1 MNLAPARSSLPRLQT
16 RLLLWILGA
25 LVVVWG
31 SFVFRGYLAGVE
43 EADELTDGHLAS
55 VASLVLNV
63 PVGYSEERGQAT
75 QRVEV
80 PGLRAH
86 DYQQS
91 MSVQMWDAN
100 GRVLLRLGGAPALDF
115 AAQADGFYETSAG
128 ADKKPWRTFTQWDS
142 ERTRKVTV
150 MVSLQERDDLADD
163 IAGQMVLPGLWLLP
177 VVTLVLGLT
186 IRAGLK
192 PLQRL
197 SEDVERLEP
206 IEGQRLRT
214 GEEWQEFHAVTQ
226 AINTLLDRNDT
237 ALENE
242 RKLANEVAHELRTP
256 LSSISLHA
264 QALQGAMTP
273 DEQQQAVRRIQSD
286 ALRAG
291 HVLNQILALA
301 RTGRITMTQQAKPV
315 DLADMARSVAADYGQ
330 AAWQHGGSLA
340 VETPP
345 SLTVVGHAVLLDAAL
360 RNLVENALRHTPRGT
375 QIEIQ
380 GGMDGPNCW
389 LQVCDDG
396 ARHGGANAPEPVD
409 SLHLGHQIVARVAEL
424 HQGQFGPHTAPPPY
438 TTCYR
443 LTLSAGRLAQV
454 G

>member
-1 MNLAPARSSLPRLQT
+1 MRPQT
-16 RLLLWILGA
+16 RHLYPLG
-25 LVVVWG
+25 
-31 SFVFRGYLAGVE
+31 
-43 EADELTDGHLAS
+43 
-55 VASLVLNV
+55 
-63 PVGYSEERGQAT
+63 
-75 QRVEV
+75 
-80 PGLRAH
+80 
-86 DYQQS
+86 
-91 MSVQMWDAN
+91 
-100 GRVLLRLGGAPALDF
+100 
-115 AAQADGFYETSAG
+115 
-128 ADKKPWRTFTQWDS
+128 
-142 ERTRKVTV
+142 
-150 MVSLQERDDLADD
+150 
-163 IAGQMVLPGLWLLP
+163 
-177 VVTLVLGLT
+177 
-186 IRAGLK
+186 
-192 PLQRL
+192 RL
-197 SEDVERLEP
+197 S
-206 IEGQRLRT
+206 T
-214 GEEWQEFHAVTQ
+214 GHDWQEFRAVTYS
-226 AINTLLDRNDT
+226 INTLLDRND
-237 ALENE
+237 AAMEHE

-256 LSSISLHA
+256 LASISLHA
-264 QALQGAMTP
+264 QALQGGLS
-273 DEQQQAVRRIQSD
+273 QLQQAQAVERIHSD

-424 HQGQFGPHTAPPPY
+424 HQGQFGVHMAPPPY

-443 LTLSAGRLAQV
+443 LTLSTGRLAQV